1 LKAVEGR
8 ITAMELLEPK
18 EVSLLTGLSI
28 ETLAQWRSQKKH
40 IPYLKMGRRVRY
52 HPSDIEEYLGRC
64 RVSVRKET
72 QFS

>member
-1 LKAVEGR
+1 
-8 ITAMELLEPK
+8 MEPLGPK

-52 HPSDIEEYLGRC
+52 HCSDIEEYLGRC

-72 QFS
+72 HGLQTR